1 MNSTVIVDIPLVHNA
16 NIDINGGVLASMNPA
31 NDLTVNDANITIVGF
46 SSQVNFASSGDGVPV
61 TINNGHLVNG
71 GVFMA
76 GDTYISF
83 LSTGTISSND
93 GDFFVSGDLTIDDS
107 EIFENNLGMGVSG
120 TITIT
125 VDAEFYNNMSASSAI
140 VSNDGIFKNYDS
152 FSANDVVFNNAG
164 VQNQGEIYVLDSLQ
178 IGTNLDNLLGGSIYC
193 DSGAVNIGADFYN
206 EGSVSGD
213 GGYYYIAGD
222 SENALGG
229 VIDGNIDVC
238 DATLLPNTHLD
249 TDDGWQTVD
258 FNTVTFCSSSLA
270 SIDDD
275 DMIEPQFELYPNPA
289 KDYFL
294 INGLDNGIVSV
305 LASDGRVMAV
315 STISKLNNKIDIKG
329 FPSGVYFII
338 VDTNQKTFTEKLKL

>member
-1 MNSTVIVDIPLVHNA
+1 MI
-16 NIDINGGVLASMNPA
+16 
-31 NDLTVNDANITIVGF
+31 
-46 SSQVNFASSGDGVPV
+46 
-61 TINNGHLVNG
+61 
-71 GVFMA
+71 
-76 GDTYISF
+76 
-83 LSTGTISSND
+83 
-93 GDFFVSGDLTIDDS
+93 
-107 EIFENNLGMGVSG
+107 
-120 TITIT
+120 
-125 VDAEFYNNMSASSAI
+125 
-140 VSNDGIFKNYDS
+140 
-152 FSANDVVFNNAG
+152 
-164 VQNQGEIYVLDSLQ
+164 
-178 IGTNLDNLLGGSIYC
+178 
-193 DSGAVNIGADFYN
+193 
-206 EGSVSGD
+206 
-213 GGYYYIAGD
+213 
-222 SENALGG
+222 NALGG